1 MPPRRR
7 LVARAL
13 AGLVVAVVVL
23 VVGAGPG
30 AAQAGERIRSYSVE
44 LRIEESGVL
53 AIREVIHYDFASNER
68 HGILRDVPVR
78 LRYDD
83 RYDRVYPL
91 EVVSVDASP
100 GAPAGYV
107 LEEGGGGTTRIRIG
121 DPDRTITGAH
131 TYTIA
136 YRMEAAL
143 NGFPDHDELY
153 WNAIGPQWEVP
164 IDEAGVTVAAPAGIQ
179 QVACFTGPAGS
190 GLPCASSTS
199 EGSTARFAH
208 RDLGAFEAFTVVVAI
223 PTGVVP
229 RPAPRLDER
238 WTLARAF
245 SVTPATVGSAGALL
259 VVVLAG
265 FAALVWNA
273 GRDRRFAGLPVDAVF
288 GEEGDAEA
296 PVPLT
301 ERPVTPVE
309 FLPPDG
315 VRPGQVGTLV
325 DEHANPLDVVATIVD
340 LAVRGHLRIDEIPK
354 KWWLGKPD
362 WTLVRLEKER
372 DGLLDYEKR
381 LLDGLFESASEGEV
395 KLSDL
400 KNTFAS
406 RLGRVQDAL
415 YDDVVA
421 RKWFRARPD
430 HVRLRWAVIGGVVAA
445 AGAGLVYLAARS
457 TTAGLVPVPV
467 VVGGL
472 VLAVGSRWMPRR
484 TARGTA
490 VLRRVTG
497 FRRFIEDS
505 ERERARFAERRHL
518 FSEYLPYA
526 IVFGATEK
534 WAKAFAGLD
543 GELPEVS
550 WYGGSNS
557 LTAAS
562 FSSSMDGFAVT
573 TAGTIASTPSGS
585 GSSGFSGGS
594 SGGGG
599 GGGGGGSW

>member
-1 MPPRRR
+1 M
-7 LVARAL
+7 AN
-13 AGLVVAVVVL
+13 LVVAVVAL
-23 VVGAGPG
+23 IAGAGPG
-30 AAQAGERIRSYSVE
+30 AAQAGERIRSYQVE

-53 AIREVIHYDFASNER
+53 AIREVIAYDFGSNER

-91 EVVSVDASP
+91 EVVSVEASP
-100 GAPAGYV
+100 GAPGGYV
-107 LEEGGGGTTRIRIG
+107 VEERGGDARIRIG
-121 DPDRTITGAH
+121 DPDRTITGTH
-131 TYTIA
+131 TYSIA
-136 YRMEAAL
+136 YRMGAAL
-143 NGFPDHDELY
+143 NGFPGHDELY
-153 WNAIGPQWEVP
+153 WNAIGAQWDVP
-164 IDEAGVTVAAPAGIQ
+164 IEEAGVTVVAPAHIR
-179 QVACFTGPAGS
+179 QVACFTGPTGS

-199 EGSTARFAH
+199 EGSTARFSH
-208 RDLGAFEAFTVVVAI
+208 GHIGAFEALTVVVAL

-229 RPAPRLDER
+229 RPVPRLEER

-245 SVTPATVGSAGALL
+245 SVTPATVASAGALL
-259 VVVLAG
+259 VVVVAG
-265 FAALVWNA
+265 FVALVWNA

-288 GEEGDAEA
+288 GTEGDAER

-315 VRPGQVGTLV
+315 IRPGQVGTLV

-362 WTLVRLEKER
+362 WTLVRLEKDR
-372 DGLLDYEKR
+372 DGLLQYEKR
-381 LLDGLFESASEGEV
+381 LLDALFESSSGGEV
-395 KLSDL
+395 KLTDL
-400 KNTFAS
+400 KDTFAA
-406 RLGRVQDAL
+406 RLRRVQDAL

-421 RKWFRARPD
+421 RKWFRTRPD

-445 AGAGLVYLAARS
+445 AGAGLVYLAARY
-457 TTAGLVPVPV
+457 TTAGLVPVPLV
-467 VVGGL
+467 MGGL
-472 VLAVGSRWMPRR
+472 LLAAGSRWMPRR

-490 VLRRVTG
+490 VLRRVAG

-505 ERERARFAERRHL
+505 EKERARFAERRHL

-543 GELPEVS
+543 AELPEVS
-550 WYGGSNS
+550 WYGGPSS
-557 LTAAS
+557 FTASS

-585 GSSGFSGGS
+585 GSSGFGGGS